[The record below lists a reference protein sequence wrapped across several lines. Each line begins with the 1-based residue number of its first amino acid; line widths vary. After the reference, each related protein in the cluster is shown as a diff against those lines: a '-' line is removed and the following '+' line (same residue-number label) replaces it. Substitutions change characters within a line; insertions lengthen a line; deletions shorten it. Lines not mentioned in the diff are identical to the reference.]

1 MFSAFISVRKTV
13 PFLQSILCLAD
24 EPEAGQEEDAYLRS
38 DHQGVFAIPGTR
50 RVVYNLCTTH

>member
-1 MFSAFISVRKTV
+1 MFPAFIAVRKTV

-24 EPEAGQEEDAYLRS
+24 EPEGRLAKKRMLS

-50 RVVYNLCTTH
+50 RVVYSLCMTH